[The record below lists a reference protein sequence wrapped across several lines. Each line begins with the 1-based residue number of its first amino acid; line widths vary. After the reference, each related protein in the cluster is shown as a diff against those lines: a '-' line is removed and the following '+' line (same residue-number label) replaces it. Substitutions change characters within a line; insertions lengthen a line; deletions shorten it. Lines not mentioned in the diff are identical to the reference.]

1 MHKTQT
7 STQRYNKRLDD
18 RKAVEELIEFIPMIG
33 DLDDVRTAQHALEEL
48 APSLSKEEYNK
59 LHTDIFDQLQ
69 DIEEM
74 A

>member
-1 MHKTQT
+1 MTH
-7 STQRYNKRLDD
+7 
-18 RKAVEELIEFIPMIG
+18 EELIEFIPMIG

-74 A
+74 I